1 MAKTIAVT
9 EQPSTGLQQL
19 KSQPARLD
27 RVPQGRAQR
36 DAQGDLALAR
46 RGAVDHDRRPR
57 HRLHL
62 RRVLLAGGQHHRPG
76 DRGPAAP
83 PDHST
88 KQIRAFPGK
97 ASREKQT
104 MREKGT
110 TMAAEEQNPEEQN
123 PEGERP
129 ETHEQLAPPVNE
141 NFKWYIIHAYSGFER
156 KVRESLES
164 RITAFGLQNRI
175 GRIMIPTEPV
185 TELRNGKK
193 YTIERV
199 FLPGYVLVEME
210 LDNDLWH
217 VIKNTPRVTGFL
229 GTGDK
234 PVALSEQEVSSI
246 LFRSDAAKDKPSMKV
261 KFEKG
266 EQVRINEGPFANFTG
281 AVDDVNEDRQT
292 LKVMVSIFGRST
304 PVEIEFSKVDKVDRV
319 ALPT

>member
-1 MAKTIAVT
+1 
-9 EQPSTGLQQL
+9 
-19 KSQPARLD
+19 
-27 RVPQGRAQR
+27 
-36 DAQGDLALAR
+36 
-46 RGAVDHDRRPR
+46 
-57 HRLHL
+57 
-62 RRVLLAGGQHHRPG
+62 
-76 DRGPAAP
+76 
-83 PDHST
+83 
-88 KQIRAFPGK
+88 
-97 ASREKQT
+97 
-104 MREKGT
+104 
-110 TMAAEEQNPEEQN
+110 MAAEEIIPEAAQPEEHL
-123 PEGERP
+123 E
-129 ETHEQLAPPVNE
+129 PPVNA

-229 GTGDK
+229 GTGDS

-246 LFRSDAAKDKPSMKV
+246 LFRSDVSKDKPTTKI

-266 EQVRINEGPFANFTG
+266 EQVRINEGPFANFNG
-281 AVDDVNEDRQT
+281 AVDDVNEDKQT

-304 PVEIEFSKVDKVDRV
+304 PVEIEFSKVDKMIDE
-319 ALPT
+319 

>member
-1 MAKTIAVT
+1 
-9 EQPSTGLQQL
+9 
-19 KSQPARLD
+19 
-27 RVPQGRAQR
+27 
-36 DAQGDLALAR
+36 
-46 RGAVDHDRRPR
+46 
-57 HRLHL
+57 
-62 RRVLLAGGQHHRPG
+62 
-76 DRGPAAP
+76 
-83 PDHST
+83 
-88 KQIRAFPGK
+88 
-97 ASREKQT
+97 
-104 MREKGT
+104 MREEGI
-110 TMAAEEQNPEEQN
+110 TMAEEQQNPEEQN
-123 PEGERP
+123 TEALKAAGETSEQP
-129 ETHEQLAPPVNE
+129 ADQLAPPVNE

-164 RITAFGLQNRI
+164 RISAFGLQNKI

-199 FLPGYVLVEME
+199 FLPGYVLIEMD

-229 GTGDK
+229 GTGDN

-246 LFRSDAAKDKPSMKV
+246 LFRSDVSKDKPTLKI

-281 AVDDVNEDRQT
+281 AVDEINEDKQT

-304 PVEIEFSKVDKVDRV
+304 PVEIEFSKVDKVE
-319 ALPT
+319 A

>member
-1 MAKTIAVT
+1 MHEEGTLIMAVDQQIPEAQEPGG
-9 EQPSTGLQQL
+9 EQP
-19 KSQPARLD
+19 
-27 RVPQGRAQR
+27 
-36 DAQGDLALAR
+36 
-46 RGAVDHDRRPR
+46 
-57 HRLHL
+57 
-62 RRVLLAGGQHHRPG
+62 
-76 DRGPAAP
+76 
-83 PDHST
+83 
-88 KQIRAFPGK
+88 I
-97 ASREKQT
+97 
-104 MREKGT
+104 
-110 TMAAEEQNPEEQN
+110 
-123 PEGERP
+123 
-129 ETHEQLAPPVNE
+129 EQLAPPVNE

-156 KVRESLES
+156 KVRDSLES

-234 PVALSEQEVSSI
+234 PVALSEAEVSSI
-246 LFRSDAAKDKPSMKV
+246 LFRSESAKDKPAQKI

-266 EQVRINEGPFANFTG
+266 EQVRINEGPFANFNGT
-281 AVDDVNEDRQT
+281 VDDVNEDRQT

-304 PVEIEFSKVDKVDRV
+304 PVEIEFAKVDKME
-319 ALPT
+319 A

>member
-1 MAKTIAVT
+1 
-9 EQPSTGLQQL
+9 
-19 KSQPARLD
+19 
-27 RVPQGRAQR
+27 
-36 DAQGDLALAR
+36 
-46 RGAVDHDRRPR
+46 
-57 HRLHL
+57 
-62 RRVLLAGGQHHRPG
+62 
-76 DRGPAAP
+76 
-83 PDHST
+83 
-88 KQIRAFPGK
+88 
-97 ASREKQT
+97 

-110 TMAAEEQNPEEQN
+110 ITMAADEQIPEAQDPGGEQ
-123 PEGERP
+123 P
-129 ETHEQLAPPVNE
+129 TEQLAPPVNE

-164 RITAFGLQNRI
+164 RIQAFGLQNRI

-229 GTGDK
+229 GTGDS
-234 PVALSEQEVSSI
+234 PVALSEAEVSSI
-246 LFRSDAAKDKPSMKV
+246 LFRSESAKDKPSMKV

-266 EQVRINEGPFANFTG
+266 EQVRINEGPFANFNGT
-281 AVDDVNEDRQT
+281 VDDVNEDRQT

-304 PVEIEFSKVDKVDRV
+304 PVEIEFAKVDKMEE
-319 ALPT
+319 

>member
-1 MAKTIAVT
+1 
-9 EQPSTGLQQL
+9 
-19 KSQPARLD
+19 
-27 RVPQGRAQR
+27 
-36 DAQGDLALAR
+36 
-46 RGAVDHDRRPR
+46 
-57 HRLHL
+57 
-62 RRVLLAGGQHHRPG
+62 
-76 DRGPAAP
+76 
-83 PDHST
+83 
-88 KQIRAFPGK
+88 
-97 ASREKQT
+97 
-104 MREKGT
+104 MREEGT
-110 TMAAEEQNPEEQN
+110 TMAVEQKNPEAVN
-123 PEGERP
+123 PEAEQP
-129 ETHEQLAPPVNE
+129 TEQLAPPVNE

-164 RITAFGLQNRI
+164 RIRAFGLENRI

-229 GTGDK
+229 GTGDN
-234 PVALSEQEVSSI
+234 PVALSEAEVSSI
-246 LFRSDAAKDKPSMKV
+246 LFRSESTANKPSMKV

-281 AVDDVNEDRQT
+281 TVDDVNEDRQT

-304 PVEIEFSKVDKVDRV
+304 PVEIEFSKVDKVEE
-319 ALPT
+319 